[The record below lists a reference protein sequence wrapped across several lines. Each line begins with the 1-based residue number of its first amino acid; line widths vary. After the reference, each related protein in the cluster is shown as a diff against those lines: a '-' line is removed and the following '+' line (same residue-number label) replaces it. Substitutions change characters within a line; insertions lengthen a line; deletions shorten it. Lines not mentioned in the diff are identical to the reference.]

1 MIETSNALQSTS
13 HTDTDSRNVK
23 DTMVRVLVLLIILV
37 TLNDLIFAMDGLH
50 ATLS

>member
-1 MIETSNALQSTS
+1 MIETSNALQSTP
-13 HTDTDSRNVK
+13 HTDSRNVK

-37 TLNDLIFAMDGLH
+37 TLNDLNFAMDGLH